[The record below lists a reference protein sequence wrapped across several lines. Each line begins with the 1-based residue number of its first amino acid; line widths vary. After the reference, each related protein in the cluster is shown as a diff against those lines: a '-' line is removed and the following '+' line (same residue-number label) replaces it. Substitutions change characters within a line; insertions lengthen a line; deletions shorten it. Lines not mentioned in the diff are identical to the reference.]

1 MKKLWAV
8 LMAFVF
14 LPLVISLSNT
24 AYATSK
30 VYKIAI
36 IQYDKGAVYD
46 LPKEA
51 FKAELARLG
60 VKAKYVEYNCNR
72 RLGAF
77 ADSLI
82 EDIIK
87 QKPDLILSLGT
98 GITEYLAGVRAGKPI
113 EVPVKITN
121 IPIVFAAVTNPV
133 VSGIVK
139 NWKSSGNN
147 FTGAS
152 IFFSPDRLFAT
163 LRRAGP
169 YRKVLVPLDKN
180 LLGCTLV
187 SLRTIEKI
195 KDRMGFQF
203 VLVYGNKAQDIDKA
217 AADKDFDAIAVLFDN
232 VAIEALTSGVLER
245 YQNLKRAPIISV
257 LTFLKDKCVFS
268 YGEDFSHNGQVAAK
282 KAYSI
287 LVEGKSPSEI
297 PIYRVK
303 KPYFVINMRLAKQL
317 GVKLPPSLLAMADEV
332 IK

>member
-1 MKKLWAV
+1 MKRFWAV
-8 LMAFVF
+8 MALFIAPF
-14 LPLVISLSNT
+14 FFFTST
-24 AYATSK
+24 GKAYSATK
-30 VYKIAI
+30 EYKIAI

-60 VKAKYVEYNCNR
+60 VSAKYVEYNCNR
-72 RLGAF
+72 RLGPF

-82 EDIIK
+82 EDILA

-113 EVPVKITN
+113 TVPHKITD

-139 NWKSSGNN
+139 NWRSSGNN

-152 IFFSPDRLFAT
+152 IFFSPDLLFAT
-163 LRRAGP
+163 LRKAGP
-169 YRKVLVPLDKN
+169 YKRVLVPLDKN

-187 SLRTIEKI
+187 SLRSIKKI
-195 KDRMGFQF
+195 KDTMGFQF
-203 VLVYGNKAQDIDKA
+203 VLVYGEKASDIDKA
-217 AADKDFDAIAVLFDN
+217 ISHKKFDAIAVLFDN

-245 YQNLKRAPIISV
+245 YQNLYHAPIISV

-268 YGEDFSHNGQVAAK
+268 YGEDFSHNGRVAAE
-282 KAYSI
+282 KAYEI

-297 PIYRVK
+297 PIYQVR
-303 KPYFVINMRLAKQL
+303 KPYFTINLTLARRL
-317 GVKLPPSLLAMADEV
+317 GIRLPPSLLAMADEV